1 MMYLP
6 RDIRQM
12 KLVNGEEIL
21 TEVSGEDSAEF
32 LVRNPL
38 RVYKEKQISETGMRE
53 ANMFSRWMGFA
64 ENDEVIIA
72 KTHIVAEAIVNDMV
86 ANHYN
91 RMVNNTDEEGIEDT
105 NGEDYD
111 DLLDMV
117 DTETVH

>member
-12 KLVNGEEIL
+12 KLANGDEIL
-21 TEVSGEDSAEF
+21 TEVSGEDAAEF

-64 ENDEVIIA
+64 ENDEVIIS
-72 KTHIVAEAIVNDMV
+72 KTHIIAEAIVNDMV
-86 ANHYN
+86 ASHYN
-91 RMVNNTDEEGIEDT
+91 RMVNNTEDEDIEDT
-105 NGEDYD
+105 NGEDYGN
-111 DLLDMV
+111 LLDMV